1 MSNPNDQQIE
11 ASHLQHLTRGID
23 LEKLGRFEEA
33 INSYS
38 CGLKIDPRS
47 IELLYHYG
55 RSLIAIG
62 EKEKALITF
71 EKALDIEPSCYKV
84 LKEQAFL
91 LFDLERLGMA
101 IKYWD
106 KALEIEPD
114 DAYSWYKRG
123 IALFRLDR
131 IEEAINSYSRALEIK
146 PDFNQAQ
153 YNYRNALINFYSY
166 KYDSEDCIVW
176 NKRGI
181 DLLNEKR
188 YEESLECWMIAIKIE
203 EDNDQAWFYQ
213 GITLQELNRYEEAIA
228 SYDRVIA
235 NYDQASASHDQDLID
250 NQIYYYAWNNK
261 GASLFHL
268 ERYEEA
274 LESFDYAIRINP
286 DSELAQRNRDLAL
299 DRLKYNTEGGHNSGN
314 LTTDSEQEMQQQT
327 SGRRVYVKGIRTFL
341 SVSFIVFLSVI
352 LGKPVIW
359 FIGIILSNLLSIS
372 GYIIGIVIIYYFFY
386 WFYQRGDKLTDLA
399 KYEEA
404 LNHFNGLIKI
414 SRKLPHVW
422 YERGIVLRRLGRYE
436 EAIASYDQALKIKQ
450 NYHEAWNNRG
460 IVLADL
466 GRHEEAIASYD
477 KSLSIRFRSM
487 PLVNKGRS
495 LTSLGCYEEALY
507 SFNEALKIEKPNS
520 SKSQTLHVKGIV
532 LLLLGESHEALNSQS
547 TLQDIET
554 SASYY
559 EQAVRCFNE
568 ALVFTLNIDELVN
581 QVEDLAAIPSE
592 QRDSVRM
599 SRYFAISSSLEYAK
613 GKLAEI
619 QGEVGLA
626 IAYYQKS
633 LSDFDQAYTSE
644 PRERRKNDLLEG
656 TVSSIFASLVNVLV
670 KVNRLDEAIEIVE
683 KAKGKKLKEQFKDF
697 TNRPF
702 RTLPYSHPVI

>member
-11 ASHLQHLTRGID
+11 TSHLQYLTRGID
-23 LEKLGRFEEA
+23 LEKLGRYEEA
-33 INSYS
+33 IDSYS
-38 CGLKIDPRS
+38 CGLEIDPRS

-62 EKEKALITF
+62 QREKALITF
-71 EKALDIEPSCYKV
+71 GKALDIEPSCYKV
-84 LKEQAFL
+84 LREQAFL

-101 IKYWD
+101 IEYWD
-106 KALEIEPD
+106 KVIEIEPD
-114 DAYSWYKRG
+114 DVYSWYKRG

-131 IEEAINSYSRALEIK
+131 IEKAIDSYSRALEIK

-153 YNYRNALINFYSY
+153 YNYRNALISFYSY
-166 KYDSEDCIVW
+166 KFESEDYIVW

-188 YEESLECWMIAIKIE
+188 YEESLECWMIAIKIK
-203 EDNDQAWFYQ
+203 EDNYQAWYHQ
-213 GITLQELNRYEEAIA
+213 GITLQELNCHEEAIA

-235 NYDQASASHDQDLID
+235 KFNQVIASDDQGLID

-261 GASLFHL
+261 GVSLIHL

-274 LESFDYAIRINP
+274 LESFVYAVRINP

-299 DRLKYNTEGGHNSGN
+299 DRLKYNTEVGN
-314 LTTDSEQEMQQQT
+314 NLADQNPENPKTDYDQEIHQPT
-327 SGRRVYVKGIRTFL
+327 SRQRVYAIKGIGYFL
-341 SVSFIVFLSVI
+341 LVSFIVFLSVI

-372 GYIIGIVIIYYFFY
+372 GYIVGIVIIYYSFY
-386 WFYQRGDKLTDLA
+386 WFYQRGGDLTDLE

-414 SRKLPHVW
+414 SRKLPHAW

-477 KSLSIRFRSM
+477 KSLSVRFRSM

-532 LLLLGESHEALNSQS
+532 LLLLGESHEVLNSQS
-547 TLQDIET
+547 MLQDIET

-559 EQAVRCFNE
+559 EQAIRCFNE
-568 ALVFTLNIDELVN
+568 ALGLNIDELFN
-581 QVEDLAAIPSE
+581 QVEDLAAISSK

-613 GKLAEI
+613 G
-619 QGEVGLA
+619 
-626 IAYYQKS
+626 
-633 LSDFDQAYTSE
+633 
-644 PRERRKNDLLEG
+644 G
-656 TVSSIFASLVNVLV
+656 TGSA
-670 KVNRLDEAIEIVE
+670 
-683 KAKGKKLKEQFKDF
+683 Q
-697 TNRPF
+697 
-702 RTLPYSHPVI
+702 